1 MRVSK
6 KSEYAVRALV
16 EMVLRAGESQG
27 WRQTSQIAANTGIPE
42 KFLEQILLVL
52 KKGGL
57 LTSRRGAVGGYALAV
72 PAETVTLDRIIGML
86 DGGVVEEGEEDASC
100 AGLYREVLARAEEAS
115 REVLRG
121 TSLADLADEVRR
133 RNPGGA
139 GIEYQI

>member
-16 EMVLRAGESQG
+16 EMVLRAGDSQG
-27 WRQTSQIAANTGIPE
+27 WRQTAQIAASTGIPE

-57 LTSRRGAVGGYALAV
+57 LSSRRGAVGGYALAV
-72 PAETVTLDRIIGML
+72 PAESVTLDQIIGML
-86 DGGVVEEGEEDASC
+86 DGGVVEEAVEDSPC
-100 AGLYREVLARAEEAS
+100 ARLYHEVLARAEEAAHG
-115 REVLRG
+115 VLRG
-121 TSLADLADEVRR
+121 VSLADLAEEVRR
-133 RNPGGA
+133 RSPREP